1 MSRFIVFKCFFI
13 LTDATL
19 RKHSTPVEL
28 GSVFGRRC
36 CTVKT
41 QQKVDVTQILQARQC
56 LYPVPS
62 FPKGSNRLR
71 SLEVEVISAQWT
83 MNQLVRIL
91 GFVLRFTDLLDCG
104 HKGTNTVNN
113 DCHNVV
119 FMQHSTRRPTCAKKI
134 SSSALDHQ
142 QPRAT
147 RQEESLCSVFLPNR
161 QSNSRQPCTS
171 DQKKEFQCSW

>member
-1 MSRFIVFKCFFI
+1 MSLRYCRLVSASI
-13 LTDATL
+13 LFP
-19 RKHSTPVEL
+19 R
-28 GSVFGRRC
+28 
-36 CTVKT
+36 
-41 QQKVDVTQILQARQC
+41 
-56 LYPVPS
+56 
-62 FPKGSNRLR
+62 FPKVLIDLR

-147 RQEESLCSVFLPNR
+147 RQEESTCS
-161 QSNSRQPCTS
+161 
-171 DQKKEFQCSW
+171 QCSCQIVKATADSLAHQTRKKSSNVADRCDTLLL